1 MLFTASATDKLT
13 PDSQSVTL
21 NKHPE
26 VCPRSRPIFGVR
38 HSKPDGHLTELIVSD
53 SPGPRPILNIIGASV
68 ALGPLRRDLLPY
80 YERWIN
86 DFEVT
91 RTLSVGWLTM
101 TSESES
107 EWYEHA
113 SRASD
118 QVTFTVYERP
128 ELRPIGNA
136 GLIDIDFR
144 HGTAEFGIM
153 IGEKDCWG
161 KGYGS
166 EVTRL
171 VVDYAFTGLGL
182 HNVMLR
188 CYATNTGGIRAYT
201 KAGFKLIGRRREAR
215 RNGLERV
222 DTILMDC
229 LASDVE
235 PTLVRKLLD

>member
-1 MLFTASATDKLT
+1 
-13 PDSQSVTL
+13 
-21 NKHPE
+21 
-26 VCPRSRPIFGVR
+26 
-38 HSKPDGHLTELIVSD
+38 VSD
-53 SPGPRPILNIIGASV
+53 SPRGRPILNIIGASV

-80 YERWIN
+80 YERWMN

-91 RTLSVGWLTM
+91 KTLAVGWLAM

-136 GLIDIDFR
+136 GLTDINFR

-161 KGYGS
+161 KGYGT

-171 VVDYAFTGLGL
+171 VLDYAFTGLGL

-188 CYATNTGGIRAYT
+188 CYATNEAGLRAYAR
-201 KAGFKLIGRRREAR
+201 AGFKVIGRRRESR
-215 RNGLERV
+215 RNGVERV
-222 DTILMDC
+222 DTVFMDC

-235 PTLVRKLLD
+235 PTSIRKLLDKRS